1 MVKKAEEYAEEDKNR
16 KEKVEMVNQAEGVIH
31 DTESKMEEY
40 KDQLP
45 KEESENIK
53 QELEK
58 LRQVLA
64 DKDNHTNEQIRE
76 AFSNVQQKSLK
87 LFEMAYNK
95 MASEK
100 SSGDSAS
107 SDANESEEQKKEK
120 Q

>member
-1 MVKKAEEYAEEDKNR
+1 M
-16 KEKVEMVNQAEGVIH
+16 IH

-64 DKDNHTNEQIRE
+64 DKDNHSNEQIRE

-95 MASEK
+95 MAQENK
-100 SSGDSAS
+100 SGESQ
-107 SDANESEEQKKEK
+107 SEEKKE
-120 Q
+120 